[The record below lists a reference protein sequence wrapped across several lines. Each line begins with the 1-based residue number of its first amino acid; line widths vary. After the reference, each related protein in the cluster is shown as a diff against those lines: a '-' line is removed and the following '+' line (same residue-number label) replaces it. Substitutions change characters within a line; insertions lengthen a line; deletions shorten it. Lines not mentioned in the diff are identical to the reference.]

1 MSYTEEQLR
10 QAVDQVFLKYD
21 KDQSGFLDFSEST
34 AIVSDALKQM
44 NTQKQPT
51 EQDVR
56 NLLELADENKDNKI
70 SKEELFNVFK
80 KLVHQ

>member
-1 MSYTEEQLR
+1 MSYSEEQLR

-34 AIVSDALKQM
+34 AIVHDAVKQM
-44 NTQKQPT
+44 NAERQPT
-51 EQDVR
+51 EQDVK

-70 SKEELFNVFK
+70 SKD
-80 KLVHQ
+80 